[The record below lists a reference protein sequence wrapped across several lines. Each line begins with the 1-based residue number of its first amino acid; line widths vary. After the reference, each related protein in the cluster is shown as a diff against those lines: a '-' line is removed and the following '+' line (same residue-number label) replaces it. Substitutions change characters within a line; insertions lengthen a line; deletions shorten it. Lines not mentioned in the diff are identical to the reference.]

1 MVVLRQLRSGSI
13 SRDSVSTNLPP
24 TAYVKMIDC
33 WLIFSLTKPFVDII
47 LQTYLQSV
55 RGDMDSTKVS
65 TEDKR
70 DKKTKFCRI
79 FLRVIYP
86 TIFTLF
92 VVCFWLVGLLHYLG
106 V

>member
-1 MVVLRQLRSGSI
+1 MGNNALSQESI
-13 SRDSVSTNLPP
+13 SIDDEKTKLVLNVNSVSTNLPP
-24 TAYVKMIDC
+24 TAYIKMIDC
-33 WLIFSLTKPFVDII
+33 WLIFGLLKPMVDII
-47 LQTYLQSV
+47 LQTYLQSL
-55 RGDMDSTKVS
+55 RGDMDSTKVW

-92 VVCFWLVGLLHYLG
+92 V
-106 V
+106 